1 MSVHVLRTLLT
12 QARVYIGSFCITL
25 VKQAVYRNYPTVRG
39 VAVLNLKLK
48 SQLESHAVYRDYANE
63 YSLALH
69 QAKMEA
75 NKTSQSLLSLG

>member
-1 MSVHVLRTLLT
+1 MNHLGKTSSVQELSYSTFSSR
-12 QARVYIGSFCITL
+12 F
-25 VKQAVYRNYPTVRG
+25 
-39 VAVLNLKLK
+39 KLK
-48 SQLESHAVYRDYANE
+48 STRTTVKLQLESHAVYRDYANE